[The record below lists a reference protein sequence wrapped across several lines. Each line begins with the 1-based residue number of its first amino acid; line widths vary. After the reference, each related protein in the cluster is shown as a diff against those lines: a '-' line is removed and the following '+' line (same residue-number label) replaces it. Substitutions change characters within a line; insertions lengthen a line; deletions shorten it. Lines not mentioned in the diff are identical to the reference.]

1 MLWSLRMR
9 NDSPS
14 LAPTVPAY
22 NGATTH
28 IVLDDFG
35 LNLGRAYVETDEAQA
50 DQKTIVENMIAGQYS
65 NPVRVVAFNTEE
77 GWSRDV
83 SEDIARAVADKL
95 EAEGRTIKD
104 DGVRCF
110 VERQLES

>member
-1 MLWSLRMR
+1 MLWSLLLR
-9 NDSPS
+9 NNSPS
-14 LAPTVPAY
+14 LAPTAPTY
-22 NGATTH
+22 NSATAH

-35 LNLGRAYVETDEAQA
+35 LNLGRVYVETDEAQA
-50 DQKTIVENMIAGQYS
+50 DQKTVVENIIAGQYS

-95 EAEGRTIKD
+95 AAEGRSIKD

-110 VERQLES
+110 VERQLEI